1 MSNLLMQNSVFAII
15 SGDASGAV
23 IKAFKSTQL
32 RQLDTTEH
40 DNSILFYSILF
51 YYFSCIFIYVIF

>member
-1 MSNLLMQNSVFAII
+1 MSNLLMQNSVFAIL

-40 DNSILFYSILF
+40 DNSILFY
-51 YYFSCIFIYVIF
+51 YFSCIFTYVIF